1 MLFKLCLKIHVTPY
15 PVPGIKYPLSGG
27 QVLLLA
33 ASKETDTNM
42 FFLFHTLI
50 NSDWNRQTEFL
61 QATFVN
67 EKINELT
74 YQQTDANHRS
84 GSLPP
89 MQKAMKYQSTC

>member
-1 MLFKLCLKIHVTPY
+1 MI
-15 PVPGIKYPLSGG
+15 GIGK
-27 QVLLLA
+27 
-33 ASKETDTNM
+33 
-42 FFLFHTLI
+42 
-50 NSDWNRQTEFL
+50 TEFL

-67 EKINELT
+67 QKINELT